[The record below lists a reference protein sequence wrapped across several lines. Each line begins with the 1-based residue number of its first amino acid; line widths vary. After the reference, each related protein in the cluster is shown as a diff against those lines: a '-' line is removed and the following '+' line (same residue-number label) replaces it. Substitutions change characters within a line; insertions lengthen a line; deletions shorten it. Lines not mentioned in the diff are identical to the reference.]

1 MLRRNVLVLLSLLL
15 VSTALLAIYLSLLT
29 SRVRGGQAGTSSSS
43 GGGAFLPVNGTVIC
57 TAEEATRL
65 IKAETPI
72 RLPTYVPSSMIY
84 VKIIGLEEI
93 YGDFEGGTVYV
104 FYSDEPI
111 ADTNNPFVLIHMH
124 WSAKYE
130 DITGSA
136 PDMIIF
142 IQKLDPESISMS
154 TLESV
159 GKYAEEN
166 NLTFIMIRDVPAIG
180 YEPKELPI
188 WSQPIGALTFYKGD
202 LCYMI
207 SSYLPLEEMVKIA
220 ESIIEQA

>member
-1 MLRRNVLVLLSLLL
+1 MLRRTVLILLSLLL
-15 VSTALLAIYLSLLT
+15 VSAVLLAIYLSLST
-29 SRVRGGQAGTSSSS
+29 SRGRGGQAGTSGGS
-43 GGGAFLPVNGTVIC
+43 GGGAILPVNGTIVY
-57 TAEEATRL
+57 TAEEAARL

-72 RLPTYVPSSMIY
+72 RLPTYVPSSMTY
-84 VKIIGLEEI
+84 VKIIGLEEV

-111 ADTNNPFVLIHMH
+111 AEEDNPFVLIHLH
-124 WSAKYE
+124 EGWTYE
-130 DITGSA
+130 GVEGGA

-142 IQKLDPESISMS
+142 IHKLDPESISMS
-154 TLESV
+154 TPESV
-159 GKYAEEN
+159 RKYAEEN
-166 NLTFIMIRDVPAIG
+166 NLTFIMIGDVPAFG

-207 SSYLPLEEMVKIA
+207 SSHLPLEEMVKIA
-220 ESIIEQA
+220 RSILEQF